1 MTAKTKKPL
10 IITVIAIAA
19 AALIAA
25 AVSFIYFP
33 ATVHLS
39 SDVRCY
45 DINGLQVPLS
55 DSAFQN
61 ADYTDISYDLTLT
74 KHWFLTTNI
83 EGRVK
88 LGGEWHDVA
97 DWNNVDGDYYC
108 HLMGSRTDLLDM
120 DLSAF
125 VLDGDLNSVR
135 IKYNDGKY
143 EENRAGLWYGP
154 ASSAEEL
161 MDTMAKLGVD
171 YRNYQA

>member
-1 MTAKTKKPL
+1 MNAKTKKQL
-10 IITVIAIAA
+10 LITVVFIATAA
-19 AALIAA
+19 FIGA

-33 ATVHLS
+33 TTVHLT

-45 DINGLQVPLS
+45 DLNSLQLPITDTV
-55 DSAFQN
+55 FQN
-61 ADYTDISYDLTLT
+61 ADHTDISYELTLT

-125 VLDGDLNSVR
+125 VLDGDLKSVR

-143 EENRAGLWYGP
+143 EKNRAGLWYGP

-161 MDTMAKLGVD
+161 LDTMAELGVD